1 MEIKTDSKSSADSD
15 LTNDSLSKSILANP
29 TDEYVQLQRRIF
41 KATAIASVF
50 ALAISAFFF
59 DSLTTFS
66 VLLGSVSGIIYLRL
80 LARNIGNLGGNSKT
94 VGKSQL
100 IIPVLLVLL
109 VSKVPQIQ
117 LLPALLGFL
126 IYKPSMIIQVLLDSK
141 S

>member
-1 MEIKTDSKSSADSD
+1 MERKTDTNASAESD
-15 LTNDSLSKSILANP
+15 LSNNSQGESLLADP
-29 TDEYVQLQRRIF
+29 RDEYVQLQRRIF
-41 KATAIASVF
+41 RATAIASVF
-50 ALAISAFFF
+50 ALSISAFFF

-66 VLLGSVSGIIYLRL
+66 VLLGAVSGIIYLRL

-126 IYKPSMIIQVLLDSK
+126 IYKPSMIFQVLLDSK